1 MGSGTQ
7 GKAPHESRSPFCHMR
22 SRASQAGGGGTDA
35 APSWNARPRS
45 RSPAL
50 TPPGQPCP
58 FVFTP
63 GQRVTAASCPS
74 LLRTAVPSFGRAS
87 RRPPSPPF
95 PPPTHFLWRVPCAF
109 VRTHT
114 ELCMFLTLYSQY
126 CAIDLFPTFPP
137 RLTYTHPCGCVC
149 TPNTASPGRP
159 LLPSADLAWGLRSRD
174 RRGTVLNK
182 AGKVPPFMGLCFCK
196 QRQKCA
202 QIMVSDGGRCW

>member
-1 MGSGTQ
+1 MLPACASARVETEGLGRAAQPQPLDAATPGWWPLGSGTQ

-45 RSPAL
+45 RSPAF

-149 TPNTASPGRP
+149 TPNTASPG
-159 LLPSADLAWGLRSRD
+159 AH
-174 RRGTVLNK
+174 
-182 AGKVPPFMGLCFCK
+182 CF
-196 QRQKCA
+196 RQQTSPGASGAETEGA
-202 QIMVSDGGRCW
+202 QY